1 MSKFSNLTFAAAF
14 LTASALAAPAAFA
27 QDKAADAAETAAVQA
42 ALDQDIYFRVAHVH
56 VETID
61 GTVYLQ
67 GNVGSYGA
75 AEHAEELA
83 RAVPGVTK
91 IVDALGDSQ
100 AS

>member
-1 MSKFSNLTFAAAF
+1 
-14 LTASALAAPAAFA
+14 
-27 QDKAADAAETAAVQA
+27 
-42 ALDQDIYFRVAHVH
+42 VH

-61 GTVYLQ
+61 GTVYLH
-67 GNVGSYGA
+67 GNVGSRAA

-83 RAVPGVTK
+83 RTVPNVGK